1 MSAHVFDE
9 GFDRLFPNGG
19 VVDGDVVR
27 HQLGEGRTLFIL
39 VVMSQHHLADADNAL
54 DVPEVRS
61 IAIGFPN
68 KQVGSHNY
76 CWNMMSRTIN
86 SPRHEALRRLLKERR
101 QRAEMT
107 QQQVAAK
114 IGRHQSFV
122 SAVEKGQHRVSVVE
136 FLDLADAIG
145 FDPRAAIRRV
155 AAAKSSK

>member
-1 MSAHVFDE
+1 M
-9 GFDRLFPNGG
+9 LFCASW
-19 VVDGDVVR
+19 
-27 HQLGEGRTLFIL
+27 QT
-39 VVMSQHHLADADNAL
+39 
-54 DVPEVRS
+54 
-61 IAIGFPN
+61 PN